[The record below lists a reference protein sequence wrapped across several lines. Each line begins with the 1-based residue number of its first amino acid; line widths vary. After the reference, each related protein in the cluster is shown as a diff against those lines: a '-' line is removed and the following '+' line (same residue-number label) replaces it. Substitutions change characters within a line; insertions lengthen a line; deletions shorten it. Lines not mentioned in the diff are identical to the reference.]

1 MSFLPEALPK
11 DFAFDTTR
19 IGRPHVLPAGRGVYD
34 SPFRPF
40 FLFAPSALYPSVHH
54 HAGIYLDLWSGGW
67 LFCLQFCRKDALCR
81 CEFHHAVFVDSGV
94 CRVSVRHRRRCPD
107 RQDHGRRQAGRSQS
121 PVLHAGMGVP
131 CLRHNSVCNWFS
143 AAAPHRRSTGCPRR
157 TAGAKH
163 PLRADHS
170 GCHSCLRTSI

>member
-54 HAGIYLDLWSGGW
+54 HAGIYLDLWSVDGFFVSNFVGKTPFAAVNFIMPFLLILGCVGFLFGTGG
-67 LFCLQFCRKDALCR
+67 
-81 CEFHHAVFVDSGV
+81 
-94 CRVSVRHRRRCPD
+94 
-107 RQDHGRRQAGRSQS
+107 
-121 PVLHAGMGVP
+121 
-131 CLRHNSVCNWFS
+131 
-143 AAAPHRRSTGCPRR
+143 
-157 TAGAKH
+157 GA
-163 PLRADHS
+163 
-170 GCHSCLRTSI
+170 